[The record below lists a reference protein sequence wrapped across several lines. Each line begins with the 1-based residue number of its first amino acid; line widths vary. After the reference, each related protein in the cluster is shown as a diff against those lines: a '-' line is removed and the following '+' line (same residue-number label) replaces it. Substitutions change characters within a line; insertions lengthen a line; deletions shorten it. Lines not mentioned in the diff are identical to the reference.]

1 MKPLRLLIGSLFVFL
16 TISSDGQ
23 TYFLNGSAS
32 MLGNNCYAVT
42 PAVNFQNGT
51 LWSSDQIDL
60 ESDFDIEFFMNYG
73 SNDANGADGMVFV
86 LQQIGTGAI
95 GVNGSGM
102 GFQGFNTSFGIEFD
116 TYMNSAD
123 PTTGQNMNDP
133 NYDHVA
139 FLKNGVVNH
148 ATPNNLAGPVQ
159 ASSTSINIEDG
170 QDHLVRITW
179 NPTTMLV
186 QLFFDCNL
194 RLSATVD
201 LLGTIFTTNSVVY
214 FGFTGSTGGFNNL
227 QSICLQE
234 NIIPSPESVS
244 ICPGESVVLN
254 AGGDSNGTFSW
265 SPATN
270 LDNASIQTPAASPTS
285 TTVYT
290 VTTFNQCG
298 IPIEQEF
305 EVIVLP
311 APNVNAGADDS
322 YCENETYQLQGSVSN
337 IMAYAWSTLD
347 GTIDSGPNVLTG
359 FVSAPGT
366 YTLEAISPNGCVLSD
381 DVVITETPL
390 PTVELGNDLIVC
402 ENDETIITLTN
413 TYDQVSWSTNET
425 SQSITVGAGNFS
437 VTVTT
442 NSCSASDN
450 IVVSEEILPLVDLG
464 NDISICETS
473 ELTLDAGLVVIWN
486 DGSESQTLDITSS
499 GEYTATFESNGCSVS
514 DEIEITIDQVP
525 VFSLGP
531 DQFICEGEL
540 ATFNAPQ
547 NATWSTGEYAV
558 SISVS
563 QQDSYWA
570 TIQQGACSYT
580 DEIEV
585 MGEIPPIVDLG
596 FDRIL
601 CNNTDLVLSALDEN
615 IASYLWNTGSTN
627 DKISPSESG
636 EYSVIVENVCGIASD
651 TVLITFEECD
661 YFIYTPN
668 SFTPNQ
674 DGTNDVWQVST
685 FKIDTYEVY
694 IYDRWGNPVFHSM
707 DPNEAWL
714 GEFQNGEYYNQS
726 GVYNY
731 LIKYTA
737 DTIDAQYLRGHITLL
752 R

>member
-1 MKPLRLLIGSLFVFL
+1 
-16 TISSDGQ
+16 
-23 TYFLNGSAS
+23 
-32 MLGNNCYAVT
+32 
-42 PAVNFQNGT
+42 
-51 LWSSDQIDL
+51 
-60 ESDFDIEFFMNYG
+60 
-73 SNDANGADGMVFV
+73 
-86 LQQIGTGAI
+86 
-95 GVNGSGM
+95 
-102 GFQGFNTSFGIEFD
+102 
-116 TYMNSAD
+116 
-123 PTTGQNMNDP
+123 
-133 NYDHVA
+133 
-139 FLKNGVVNH
+139 
-148 ATPNNLAGPVQ
+148 
-159 ASSTSINIEDG
+159 
-170 QDHLVRITW
+170 
-179 NPTTMLV
+179 
-186 QLFFDCNL
+186 
-194 RLSATVD
+194 
-201 LLGTIFTTNSVVY
+201 
-214 FGFTGSTGGFNNL
+214 
-227 QSICLQE
+227 
-234 NIIPSPESVS
+234 
-244 ICPGESVVLN
+244 
-254 AGGDSNGTFSW
+254 
-265 SPATN
+265 
-270 LDNASIQTPAASPTS
+270 
-285 TTVYT
+285 
-290 VTTFNQCG
+290 
-298 IPIEQEF
+298 
-305 EVIVLP
+305 
-311 APNVNAGADDS
+311 
-322 YCENETYQLQGSVSN
+322 
-337 IMAYAWSTLD
+337 MAYAWSTLD

-390 PTVELGNDLIVC
+390 PTVELGTDIIIC
-402 ENDETIITLTN
+402 ENEETLITLAN
-413 TYDQVSWSTNET
+413 TYDQILWTTNET
-425 SQSITVGAGNFS
+425 SQSISVGAGNYS

-442 NSCSASDN
+442 NNCSASDN
-450 IVVSEEILPLVDLG
+450 IAVNEEILPLLDLG
-464 NDISICETS
+464 NDVNICETS
-473 ELTLDAGLVVIWN
+473 ELTIDAGIVVLWN

-514 DEIEITIDQVP
+514 DDVEITIDQIP

-531 DQFICEGEL
+531 DIFICEGEF
-540 ATFNAPQ
+540 ATLTAPQ
-547 NATWSTGEYAV
+547 NATWNTGEFAV

-563 QQDSYWA
+563 QHDQYMA
-570 TIQQGACSYT
+570 TIQQGACSYS

-596 FDRIL
+596 FDRTL

-668 SFTPNQ
+668 SFSPNQ

-685 FKIDTYEVY
+685 FKIDTYEIY

-714 GEFQNGEYYNQS
+714 GEFQSGEYYNQT

>member
-1 MKPLRLLIGSLFVFL
+1 
-16 TISSDGQ
+16 
-23 TYFLNGSAS
+23 

-42 PAVNFQNGT
+42 PAANFQNGT
-51 LWSSDQIDL
+51 LWSIDQIDL

-95 GVNGSGM
+95 GTNGSGM

-116 TYMNSAD
+116 TYTNSAD

-133 NYDHVA
+133 IYDHVA

-148 ATPNNLAGPVQ
+148 ATANNLAGPVQ
-159 ASSTSINIEDG
+159 ASLTSANIEDG

-186 QLFFDCNL
+186 QLYFDCDL
-194 RLSATVD
+194 RLSATID

-244 ICPGESVVLN
+244 ICPGESIQLN

-265 SPATN
+265 SPSTGLDDAT
-270 LDNASIQTPAASPTS
+270 IQTPTASPTS
-285 TTVYT
+285 TTTYT
-290 VTTFNQCG
+290 ATTYNQCG
-298 IPIEQEF
+298 IPITQDF
-305 EVIVLP
+305 EVIIFPSPTVQ
-311 APNVNAGADDS
+311 AGPDDAF
-322 YCENETYQLQGSVSN
+322 CENDTYQLQGNVAN
-337 IMAYAWSTLD
+337 IMAYEWSTLD
-347 GTIDSGPNVLTG
+347 GTIDSGSNVLNT

-366 YTLEAISPNGCVLSD
+366 YTLEGISPNGCTLTD

-390 PTVELGNDLIVC
+390 PSVELGTDVIIC
-402 ENDETIITLTN
+402 EDEETTITLTN
-413 TYDQVSWSTNET
+413 SYDQVVWSTNET
-425 SQSITVGAGNFS
+425 SPSITVGAGNYTI
-437 VTVTT
+437 TVTT
-442 NSCSASDN
+442 DNCTATDN
-450 IVVSEEILPLVDLG
+450 IAVIEEILPLIDLG
-464 NDISICETS
+464 NDITICETS
-473 ELTLDAGLVVIWN
+473 ELTLDAGVVVLWN
-486 DGSESQTLDITSS
+486 DGSSSQTLEITSS
-499 GEYTATFESNGCSVS
+499 GEYSATFESNGCSVS
-514 DEIEITIDQVP
+514 DFVEITIDQVP

-531 DQFICEGEL
+531 DQFICEGEF
-540 ATFNAPQ
+540 ATLTAPQ
-547 NATWSTGEYAV
+547 NATWSTGEFAG

-563 QQDSYWA
+563 LLDEYWA
-570 TIQQGACSYT
+570 TIQQGTCSYT

-585 MGEIPPIVDLG
+585 IGEIPPVVDLG
-596 FDRIL
+596 QDQIL

-615 IASYLWNTGSTN
+615 ISTYLWNTGSTI
-627 DKISPSESG
+627 DKIFPSVSG
-636 EYSVIVENVCGIASD
+636 EYSVIVENVCGIAYD
-651 TVLITFEECD
+651 TVMVTFEECD
-661 YFIYTPN
+661 HFIYTPN

-674 DGTNDVWQVST
+674 DGTNDVWLVST
-685 FKIDTYEVY
+685 FRIDSYEIY
-694 IYDRWGNPVFHSM
+694 IYDRWGNTVFHSF

-714 GEFQNGEYYNQS
+714 GEFKNGDYYNQS
-726 GVYNY
+726 GVYNF

-737 DTIDAQYLRGHITLL
+737 DTTDAQYLRGHITLL